1 MLLTL
6 LSNDHVV
13 STFDMMVVEK
23 QSFGLHSLHPQAI
36 SEGMQILIAG
46 DGFHVGCVARLFNGS
61 TLSTEILSEELLRVH
76 VPSLP
81 VGTWDVIVVSPLDFR
96 NETLSV
102 VVGHSPQIFSLQPTA
117 VRLSSAAHVTVAGQG
132 FLRIHTICVIDGENA
147 VRTVWIS
154 GTQVVCFVPQLLPGM
169 HSVSVGHNNVQQSTA
184 VVFEV
189 IGRTTVSK
197 MAPSELVVRSFKG
210 SSAITLI
217 GSGFMRNMIFMVN
230 ELGCFSEFLS
240 SESVRLFTPSNLIDG
255 TCELSASID
264 GDRLTL
270 LKFELTTL
278 EIEALLPVVLASNV
292 MQVVTVSGQ
301 FSRFEGLVFCLESL
315 SNATQSFHVECIAP
329 TMLSLDRAEII
340 INIASGYHCIFAS
353 LRNQDAEFGRSLSF
367 CGIRSVMSIITTIVP
382 SQGFAHEANTL
393 TIRGQNFISGKAY
406 DCIFGRNAS

>member
-1 MLLTL
+1 VLPSVVDSVTGGVVTVTGSGFSSAGELLCVVGAGGDMRNSTALYVSNTQVECQVAARPSQNASFYAVSGLMTSNVLILSFQDPFGFQFNSTMFPTVVRSMGGTVITLTTSFPICKQCQFLCDFRGIKVQSVRVPSSSSLTCQTPPLSAGSMLLTL

-154 GTQVVCFVPQLLPGM
+154 GTQVVCFVPQLLPGI

-240 SESVRLFTPSNLIDG
+240 S
-255 TCELSASID
+255 
-264 GDRLTL
+264 
-270 LKFELTTL
+270 
-278 EIEALLPVVLASNV
+278 
-292 MQVVTVSGQ
+292 
-301 FSRFEGLVFCLESL
+301 
-315 SNATQSFHVECIAP
+315 
-329 TMLSLDRAEII
+329 
-340 INIASGYHCIFAS
+340 
-353 LRNQDAEFGRSLSF
+353 
-367 CGIRSVMSIITTIVP
+367 
-382 SQGFAHEANTL
+382 
-393 TIRGQNFISGKAY
+393 
-406 DCIFGRNAS
+406 